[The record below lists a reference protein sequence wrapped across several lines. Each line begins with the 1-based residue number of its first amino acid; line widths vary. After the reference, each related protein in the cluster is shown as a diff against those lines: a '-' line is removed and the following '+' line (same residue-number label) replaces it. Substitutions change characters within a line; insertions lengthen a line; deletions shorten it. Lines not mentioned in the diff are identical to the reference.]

1 MNIQDMFA
9 FFKLSHRV
17 CVSIMISKE
26 GTANDTYNTCNS
38 ICPGS
43 KLEELY
49 LCEGPV
55 VSKLTNNLDIFAN
68 ILESVYIQ

>member
-1 MNIQDMFA
+1 
-9 FFKLSHRV
+9 
-17 CVSIMISKE
+17 MISKE